1 VQKSG
6 VLELGF
12 RPTALLAFFRSL
24 GFRIHLL
31 TRDATQLIEDD
42 DAVDRILGPAGYAEI
57 LVHLLSPLIC
67 SPGSSN
73 RFFSFRSC
81 LEPSL

>member
-24 GFRIHLL
+24 GFRIPLL
-31 TRDATQLIEDD
+31 TRDATQRIED

-57 LVHLLSPLIC
+57 LCTCSPL
-67 SPGSSN
+67 
-73 RFFSFRSC
+73 
-81 LEPSL
+81 